1 MPTSG
6 KKVLSSSVKKDT
18 KTATQP
24 DGTIVDTITTTTT
37 EKFEDG
43 TTGVRTQVETITKT
57 PGGAKGGPG
66 AKGAK
71 APSAESPADSKA
83 PKVTNTTDG
92 KFIQMCLDQHNVL
105 RAKHGAAKLTLNGDL
120 GKIAQAWANELAK
133 KGNMEHSTAG
143 FGENVYWCTDPIDGK
158 RPVDQ
163 WYSEIKD
170 YNFSNLVGQKG
181 CGHFTQVI
189 WKASKEVGIAVAKG
203 PKGFFV
209 VANYNPPGNF
219 IGMYPQNIQK

>member
-1 MPTSG
+1 MAD
-6 KKVLSSSVKKDT
+6 KKVLSSNVKKDT
-18 KTATQP
+18 KTVTKP

-37 EKFEDG
+37 EKYADG

-57 PGGAKGGPG
+57 PGGATGSPS
-66 AKGAK
+66 ASGAK
-71 APSAESPADSKA
+71 AQSAESPAQSKA
-83 PKVTNTTDG
+83 PKVSNTTDNG
-92 KFIQMCLDQHNVL
+92 FIKTCLDQHNVL
-105 RAKHGAAKLTLNGDL
+105 RAKHGSPPLTLNADL

-133 KGNMEHSTAG
+133 KGNMEHSTSG
-143 FGENVYWCTDPIDGK
+143 FGENVYWCTDPVDGK

-181 CGHFTQVI
+181 TGHFTQVI
-189 WKASKEVGIAVAKG
+189 WKSSQEVGIAMAKG

-219 IGMYPQNIQK
+219 IGMYPQNIKK